1 MYIYDDYDACIWRG
15 KKIDQLTDHIS
26 LPEDILHGGGPLPG
40 DRLLTVG
47 FEELPIC
54 CDELLKACGLVE
66 VVVDEVHLE
75 ALDHHACIRGADATS
90 SDDPN
95 SLTLEQVANEPDCS
109 NLFSNLGWSAA
120 LLVFYTPSV
129 SNYKSFQE
137 FWRVKLSQNLTKII
151 ERNIKIYDIK

>member
-1 MYIYDDYDACIWRG
+1 MMIMMHVYEG
-15 KKIDQLTDHIS
+15 GEKIDQLTDHIS

-95 SLTLEQVANEPDCS
+95 SLPLEQVANEPAAICSIS
-109 NLFSNLGWSAA
+109 NLLAA
-120 LLVFYTPSV
+120 RHPLLVY
-129 SNYKSFQE
+129 
-137 FWRVKLSQNLTKII
+137 
-151 ERNIKIYDIK
+151 YDHGY